1 MKPEL
6 GKPLPESIGAIHFIG
21 VAGSGMSGIARVFA
35 ERGHKVSGSD
45 RSDSEVVESLRNAGV
60 SVFVGHDPAHLGDAD
75 TVVVSSAVRDHNPEY
90 VEAKARGLQV
100 LHRSEALRYVMRGKR
115 VLAVAGS
122 HGKTT
127 STAMLAT
134 ALHRAGSDVGFVNGG
149 VVSEWGVSSRSG
161 SDEFFVIEADES
173 DRSFVFYDP
182 AIVLITNIAPDHL
195 DFYGS
200 MDAIFDAFE
209 ALAMTAKDRVV
220 LCADDEGTRT
230 MATRLA
236 GRAEL
241 LTYGVSDNA
250 DLRITQLSP
259 APVARVGLSY
269 AGDTAEIELAVPG
282 RLNGLNAAGIVGVL
296 LAKGMN
302 LQEAATAVSG
312 FTGADRR
319 FQFHG
324 EIGGVRFFDDHAHH
338 PTEVKAAL
346 ETAQAVVGEG
356 SVITM
361 FQPHLFSRT
370 QYMAQELADAFAGGS
385 DHTIFFDI
393 FGSREDPI
401 EGVTTDLIL
410 DRLPQGTSYEFE
422 PDWDRACELAVAR
435 AKPGDIV
442 LTMST
447 GDLYQIVPRLL
458 AAKIR
463 HDEALDGGVDA
474 SP

>member
-6 GKPLPESIGAIHFIG
+6 GKPLPESVGTVHFIG

-35 ERGHKVSGSD
+35 ERGHTVSGSD
-45 RSDSEVVESLRNAGV
+45 RADSEVVQALRDAGV
-60 SVFVGHDPAHLGDAD
+60 QVFIGHDPTQLGTAD

-90 VEAKARGLQV
+90 LEAQARGLQV
-100 LHRSEALRYVMRGKR
+100 LHRSEALRYLMRDKR

-161 SDEFFVIEADES
+161 SDEYFVIEADES
-173 DRSFVFYDP
+173 DRSFVLYDP
-182 AIVLITNIAPDHL
+182 DIILITNIAADHL

-200 MDAIFDAFE
+200 MEAIYDAFE
-209 ALAMTAKDRVV
+209 ACALSARQRVV
-220 LCADDEGTRT
+220 LCADDAGTRT

-236 GRAEL
+236 GRQEI
-241 LTYGVSDNA
+241 LTYGVAEDA
-250 DLRITQLSP
+250 QLRITELRP
-259 APVARVGLSY
+259 APVARVTLSW
-269 AGDTAEIELAVPG
+269 AGESAVIELAVPG
-282 RLNGLNAAGIVGVL
+282 RLNGLNAAGVAGVL
-296 LAKGMN
+296 LAKGMT
-302 LQEAATAVSG
+302 LQAAAAAVSG

-338 PTEVKAAL
+338 PTEVRAAL

-370 QYMAQELADAFAGGS
+370 QYMAQELADAFAQGS

-401 EGVTTDLIL
+401 EGVTTQLIL
-410 DRLPQGTSYEFE
+410 DRLPDGSSYEFE
-422 PDWDRACELAVAR
+422 PDWAAACELAVAR

-447 GDLYQIVPRLL
+447 GDLYQIVPQLL
-458 AAKIR
+458 AAKKR
-463 HDEALDGGVDA
+463 HDQAQGGAADA
-474 SP
+474 